1 MRSGVTLPVP
11 STLVVNEFVTAHVAE
26 LETSLVEP
34 FEKVRMAESF
44 FGALPIKTLLFVG
57 VIASDFGVGGP
68 TVSCAVPETVPSI
81 AVTVTVPCSSVVTRP
96 DWLAVASMLFDVI
109 QLSPISVAVLPSE

>member
-1 MRSGVTLPVP
+1 MTFPLA
-11 STLVVNEFVTAHVAE
+11 STLAVNEFVIAHVAV
-26 LETSLVEP
+26 LETSLVVP
-34 FEKVRMAESF
+34 FVKVRIAESF
-44 FGALPIKTLLFVG
+44 FGALPINTFAFVG
-57 VIASDFGVGGP
+57 LIARDVGFGGA
-68 TVSCAVPETVPSI
+68 TVSCAEPETVPCI